1 MTVRQRILRIRRSVA
16 VIAVAVFIA
25 LFATIYVQMATGNDP
40 ALAKVTASQQ
50 QQPASQSQ
58 PGTVTTRQS

>member
-1 MTVRQRILRIRRSVA
+1 MTVRHRILRIRRSVA

-40 ALAKVTASQQ
+40 ALAKVAASQ

>member
-1 MTVRQRILRIRRSVA
+1 MTGRHRILRIRRSVA
-16 VIAVAVFIA
+16 VIAVAVFLA

-50 QQPASQSQ
+50 QPVSQSQ
-58 PGTVTTRQS
+58 PGSVTTRQS

>member
-1 MTVRQRILRIRRSVA
+1 MTVRHRILRIRRRVA

-40 ALAKVTASQQ
+40 ALAKVTSSR
-50 QQPASQSQ
+50 QQPAAQSQ
-58 PGTVTTRQS
+58 PGSVTTRQS

>member
-1 MTVRQRILRIRRSVA
+1 MTVRHRILRIRRSVA

-50 QQPASQSQ
+50 QQPAC
-58 PGTVTTRQS
+58 